1 MATDIDRAFHM
12 RDPGFAMDHESESDG
27 ESEAGDFGLIPA
39 GAAANLNNAA
49 AGRRVQAR
57 FLPFQPGQH
66 LSQQSTSVYDTN
78 HVIPLDMV
86 PVGPG
91 FLVLDRDT
99 LRPVPQ
105 VDPRA
110 GEFAGA
116 DPRATVCLVSGQ
128 NPPSVTPQRGT
139 FQVRVRRDAL
149 NAFLGNRSMPIRVDL
164 VNLNDTADVGRFN
177 GGVYGDGYTRA
188 AFALSVAIDA
198 NDNVARNRTVVISG
212 IQGGQDTHV
221 QLNVQTD

>member
-12 RDPGFAMDHESESDG
+12 RDPGFAMDHESDSEG
-27 ESEAGDFGLIPA
+27 EGDFGLIPA
-39 GAAANLNNAA
+39 GAAANLNNARA
-49 AGRRVQAR
+49 PAGDAPGARATAR

-66 LSQQSTSVYDTN
+66 LSQQSTSVHDVN
-78 HVIPLDMV
+78 HVIPLDLV

-99 LRPVPQ
+99 LRPVPL

-110 GEFAGA
+110 PFAGA
-116 DPRATVCLVSGQ
+116 NERATVCLVSGQ

-149 NAFLGNRSMPIRVDL
+149 DTFLGGRQMPIRVDL

-177 GGVYGDGYTRA
+177 GGVYGDGHTRA
-188 AFALSVAIDA
+188 AFALTLAGGA
-198 NDNVARNRTVVISG
+198 NRNRTVVISG